1 MTHGDLQGYDDS
13 SRPMSDLTT
22 SDRTSLS
29 DQEGEP
35 YHRPQAPSP
44 EAFDGEVD
52 MANRP
57 RFAGSTQADERPV
70 SIGESIY
77 DAYGGSDGGDIY
89 YDARESGQ
97 YDKEYSRVT
106 SGGTF
111 STPKGEEEDDE
122 PFFTGSNAVPVE
134 YSAPKKTAPTVILR
148 PHSPEE
154 APEQLPLT
162 SKSPPRDKKPTP
174 AGPGPAPV
182 PYHGAAASTPSFVKE
197 YGYQQHYGQTS
208 QQHQAQPAGMHH
220 PAPQRHLDVPPAPH
234 SSISPPSSPELVRSP
249 SLSPSAEGPYVRP
262 FSAPPTTSDRPS
274 SAEKKEK
281 AEKDK
286 KSRGLFGWG
295 GSKDKE
301 KEKEKERE
309 KEREKEKE
317 KEKEKKERDLL
328 KKQKKEKSESK
339 SSGKEEKE
347 SGGGL
352 FGIFGSKKKHDSDSS
367 SSHGSTNPSSQTN
380 RYPGAKGQLMPF
392 ATVSPALAGQ
402 YARYPLHVERAVYRL
417 SHIKLANPR
426 RPLYEQVLISNLMFW
441 YLGIINKPATPP
453 TEAKPAV
460 QAGDG
465 PTTNQSP
472 SVSSSPP
479 AQSAADSNGQPVMS
493 TAMSPAQQ
501 AAAAQAAAAAAAAE
515 KTKLEREKKE
525 QQEREEREREMQE
538 MQERERR
545 ERDQRE
551 RMEREKAEKEREK
564 SAKKTGLTKA
574 DRDGRS
580 RRAEMPVKTPNYDAQ
595 SRIME
600 QQYWEQDRERSGS
613 GRPNTA
619 PGSSSPPTP
628 AQSHTAYHLP
638 VRVQQRGAPG
648 PQQPYFYQ
656 QDLSQVV
663 YQPIN
668 PYALPPGAK
677 PPAPV
682 ENTWAVTSSAAA
694 HANEIKRGQSPPSQ
708 YYSSGAAPAAG
719 ANDRPRPSRSPPPQ
733 EYSVQPS
740 GMPNGA
746 RPARSLS
753 ATAVNKPSGP
763 TASGSFPPTNPPSSS
778 ADYGRERPVAH
789 QYSQSASPVINGG
802 SSNPQPAVGS
812 SSSGRLQK
820 KKSTN
825 NTNNTNNGP
834 NDGTKPPARRRKSL
848 EVGAGDR
855 RGIVEPDISFESMW
869 QQVQGQIQ

>member
-1 MTHGDLQGYDDS
+1 
-13 SRPMSDLTT
+13 
-22 SDRTSLS
+22 
-29 DQEGEP
+29 
-35 YHRPQAPSP
+35 
-44 EAFDGEVD
+44 
-52 MANRP
+52 
-57 RFAGSTQADERPV
+57 
-70 SIGESIY
+70 
-77 DAYGGSDGGDIY
+77 
-89 YDARESGQ
+89 
-97 YDKEYSRVT
+97 
-106 SGGTF
+106 
-111 STPKGEEEDDE
+111 
-122 PFFTGSNAVPVE
+122 
-134 YSAPKKTAPTVILR
+134 
-148 PHSPEE
+148 
-154 APEQLPLT
+154 
-162 SKSPPRDKKPTP
+162 
-174 AGPGPAPV
+174 
-182 PYHGAAASTPSFVKE
+182 
-197 YGYQQHYGQTS
+197 
-208 QQHQAQPAGMHH
+208 MHH

-301 KEKEKERE
+301 KEKEKE

-869 QQVQGQIQ
+869 QQVQGQIHYGQSVGYDQPQQPQGQQGYTSYR